1 MNRKFKYIRNV
12 FLVIIAILIF
22 ILEIE
27 QTYDMFWIILCLW
40 SIYTLINTKFNI
52 FNDYERI
59 IENTKSSKM
68 IINDRDKYVE
78 YYRRKR
84 KKLAIFVLINSML
97 ITLVAKSSFFNFFKF
112 SLENTLFSVVLIT
125 IFITFFRFLF
135 EIKNKKVATFKKL
148 SKWDFNY
155 WNLLSLCKF
164 STKL

>member
-148 SKWDFNY
+148 SK
-155 WNLLSLCKF
+155 
-164 STKL
+164 